1 MPAQRVGLRM
11 IKDVIR
17 LKWEARLSHDKI
29 ATALGISKGVVQKY
43 VALAGAAK
51 LDWDE
56 VRDWDEQRLQQ
67 ALLPVSR
74 LASGFVEPDWAR
86 VHQDL
91 QRQGVT
97 LMLLWQEYTEAH
109 PGGRTWRYTQF
120 CEHYKAFRARLKRSM
135 RQHRRA
141 GEKLFVD
148 YSGPTLR
155 LREGGCAQVFVSAMG
170 ASSYTFACATPAQ
183 KLDDWI
189 EAMVRS
195 IAFMGAV
202 PHLVVPDN
210 PRALIAEP
218 DRYEPLANATVLDF
232 ARHYGTSVLPARPY
246 HPQDKAAVESAVQV
260 VGRWILASLRHRV
273 FDTVAEADAAIQA
286 LLPSLNGRLFRK
298 LPGSRASVFAE
309 VDRPAMLPLPPAPYE
324 LARFKTVKVH
334 IDYHVEV
341 DAHYYSVPHALVGQ
355 ALEARLTRHLVE
367 VLHRGQRVASHV
379 RSHQRGGFTT
389 VDEHMPAAHRA
400 HKQWSPQRLVAWG
413 EQVGV
418 ATGVFVARVLARY
431 HHPEHGYRA
440 CLGLLSLARR
450 YGRARLE
457 AACESALV
465 LGTYRCKHVREM
477 LKNNRDR
484 LTQPAQGD
492 WVSPQ
497 HDNLRGPQNYQ

>member
-43 VALAGAAK
+43 LALAGAAG
-51 LDWDE
+51 LHWQT
-56 VRDWDEQRLQQ
+56 VREWDEQRLQQ
-67 ALLPVSR
+67 ALLP
-74 LASGFVEPDWAR
+74 ASHAACDFIEPDWAR

-91 QRQGVT
+91 QRKGVT
-97 LMLLWQEYTEAH
+97 LMLLWQEYTQAH
-109 PGGRTWRYTQF
+109 PDGRTWRYTQF
-120 CEHYKAFRARLKRSM
+120 CEHYKVFRARLKRSM

-155 LREGGCAQVFVSAMG
+155 LRDGGCAQVFVSAMG
-170 ASSYTFACATPAQ
+170 ASSYTFACVTPAQ
-183 KLDDWI
+183 RLDDWI
-189 EAMVRS
+189 EGMTRS
-195 IAFMGAV
+195 MAFMGGV
-202 PHLVVPDN
+202 PHLIVPDN

-218 DRYEPLANATVLDF
+218 DRYEPQANATVLDF
-232 ARHYGTSVLPARPY
+232 ARHYGTSVLPARPH

-273 FDTVAEADAAIQA
+273 FDTVAEADAAVQA
-286 LLPSLNGRLFRK
+286 LLPSLNQRPLRK
-298 LPGSRASVFAE
+298 LPGCRASVFAE
-309 VDRPAMLPLPPAPYE
+309 LDRPAMLPLPAAPYE

-341 DAHYYSVPHALVGQ
+341 DTHYYSVPHALVGHK
-355 ALEARLTRHLVE
+355 LEARMTRRLVE
-367 VLHRGQRVASHV
+367 VLHRGQRVASHA
-379 RSHQRGGFTT
+379 RSNRRGGYTT
-389 VDEHMPAAHRA
+389 LDAHMPASHRA
-400 HKQWSPQRLVAWG
+400 HKEWSPQRLVAWG
-413 EQVGV
+413 EQIGT
-418 ATGVFVARVLARY
+418 ATGIFVTRALALHR
-431 HHPEHGYRA
+431 HPEHGYRA

-465 LGTYRCKHVREM
+465 LGTYRYKHVHEI

-484 LTQPAQGD
+484 VTLPAQGD

>member
-67 ALLPVSR
+67 ALLPASR
-74 LASGFVEPDWAR
+74 PPSGFVEPDWAR

-91 QRQGVT
+91 QRKGVT

-189 EAMVRS
+189 EGMVRS

-202 PHLVVPDN
+202 PHLIVPDN

-218 DRYEPLANATVLDF
+218 DRYEPQANATVLDF

-273 FDTVAEADAAIQA
+273 FDTVAEADAAMWVRKK
-286 LLPSLNGRLFRK
+286 GR
-298 LPGSRASVFAE
+298 
-309 VDRPAMLPLPPAPYE
+309 
-324 LARFKTVKVH
+324 
-334 IDYHVEV
+334 
-341 DAHYYSVPHALVGQ
+341 
-355 ALEARLTRHLVE
+355 
-367 VLHRGQRVASHV
+367 
-379 RSHQRGGFTT
+379 
-389 VDEHMPAAHRA
+389 
-400 HKQWSPQRLVAWG
+400 
-413 EQVGV
+413 
-418 ATGVFVARVLARY
+418 
-431 HHPEHGYRA
+431 
-440 CLGLLSLARR
+440 
-450 YGRARLE
+450 
-457 AACESALV
+457 
-465 LGTYRCKHVREM
+465 
-477 LKNNRDR
+477 
-484 LTQPAQGD
+484 
-492 WVSPQ
+492 
-497 HDNLRGPQNYQ
+497 

>member
-1 MPAQRVGLRM
+1 M
-11 IKDVIR
+11 IKDLIR
-17 LKWEARLSHDKI
+17 LKWEAQLSHDKI

-43 VALAGAAK
+43 LTLAGAAQ
-51 LDWDE
+51 LDWDT
-56 VRDWDEQRLQQ
+56 VRHWDEARLQR
-67 ALLPVSR
+67 ALLPGSR
-74 LASGFVEPDWAR
+74 PLSVFVEPDWAR

-91 QRQGVT
+91 QRKGVT
-97 LMLLWQEYTEAH
+97 LMLLWQEYVQAH
-109 PGGRTWRYTQF
+109 PDGRTWRYTQF

-135 RQHRRA
+135 RQHRTA

-189 EAMVRS
+189 EGMTRS

-202 PHLVVPDN
+202 PHLIVPDN

-218 DRYEPLANATVLDF
+218 DRYEPQANATVLDF

-273 FDTVAEADAAIQA
+273 FDTVAQADAAIQA
-286 LLPSLNGRLFRK
+286 LLPSLNQRPFRK
-298 LPGSRASVFAE
+298 LPGCRASVFAE
-309 VDRPAMLPLPPAPYE
+309 LDRPAMLALPAVPYE

-341 DAHYYSVPHALVGQ
+341 DAHYYSVSHALVGQ
-355 ALEARLTRHLVE
+355 ALEVRITRRLVE
-367 VLHRGQRVASHV
+367 VLHRGQRVASHA
-379 RSHQRGGFTT
+379 RSNRRGGYTT
-389 VDEHMPAAHRA
+389 LDEHMPASHRA
-400 HKQWSPQRLVAWG
+400 HKDWSPQRLIAWG
-413 EQVGV
+413 EQVGT
-418 ATGVFVARVLARY
+418 ATGIFVTRALARY

-440 CLGLLSLARR
+440 CLGLLALARR
-450 YGRARLE
+450 YGQTRLE

-465 LGTYRCKHVREM
+465 LGTYRCKHVREI

-484 LTQPAQGD
+484 LTQPVQGD

-497 HDNLRGPQNYQ
+497 HDNLRGSQNYQ

>member
-29 ATALGISKGVVQKY
+29 ATALGISKGAVQKY
-43 VALAGAAK
+43 LALASAAR
-51 LDWDE
+51 LDWDM
-56 VRDWDEQRLQQ
+56 VRDWDEPRLQQ
-67 ALLPVSR
+67 ALLPASR
-74 LASGFVEPDWAR
+74 PPSGFVEPDWAR

-91 QRQGVT
+91 QRKGVT

-109 PGGRTWRYTQF
+109 PDARTWRYTQF

-135 RQHRRA
+135 RQHRVA

-155 LREGGCAQVFVSAMG
+155 LREGFAQVFVSAMG

-189 EAMVRS
+189 EGMTRS
-195 IAFMGAV
+195 ISFMGAV
-202 PHLVVPDN
+202 PHLIVPDN

-218 DRYEPLANATVLDF
+218 DRYEPQANATVLDF

-273 FDTVAEADAAIQA
+273 FDTVAEADAA
-286 LLPSLNGRLFRK
+286 R
-298 LPGSRASVFAE
+298 
-309 VDRPAMLPLPPAPYE
+309 
-324 LARFKTVKVH
+324 
-334 IDYHVEV
+334 
-341 DAHYYSVPHALVGQ
+341 
-355 ALEARLTRHLVE
+355 LVE
-367 VLHRGQRVASHV
+367 VLHRGQRVASHA
-379 RSHQRGGFTT
+379 RSDRRGGYTT
-389 VDEHMPAAHRA
+389 VDEHMPASHRS
-400 HKQWSPQRLVAWG
+400 HKDWSPQRLIAWG
-413 EQVGV
+413 TQVGA
-418 ATGVFVARVLARY
+418 ATGVFVTRALARY
-431 HHPEHGYRA
+431 RHPEHGYRA

-457 AACESALV
+457 SACETALM
-465 LGTYRCKHVREM
+465 LGTYRCKHVHEI

-484 LTQPAQGD
+484 VTQPAQGD

-497 HDNLRGPQNYQ
+497 HDNLRGPKNYQ

>member
-1 MPAQRVGLRM
+1 M

-56 VRDWDEQRLQQ
+56 VRHWDEQRLQ
-67 ALLPVSR
+67 R
-74 LASGFVEPDWAR
+74 K
-86 VHQDL
+86 
-91 QRQGVT
+91 GVT

-189 EAMVRS
+189 EGMVRS

-202 PHLVVPDN
+202 PHLIVPDN

-218 DRYEPLANATVLDF
+218 DRYEPQANATVLDF

-286 LLPSLNGRLFRK
+286 LLPSLNNRAFRK

-379 RSHQRGGFTT
+379 RSHHRGGFTT

-400 HKQWSPQRLVAWG
+400 HKEWSPQRLVAWG

-418 ATGVFVARVLARY
+418 ATGVFVTRVLARY

-484 LTQPAQGD
+484 LTQPTQGD